1 MGIVVPGVS
10 WCELFRGKP
19 PRKEKEA
26 ERKKGDI
33 SNEVRKGTFL
43 KSFDSDEPSSVDGVA
58 AGRVSCAAS
67 SPSKLD
73 HCNYRKGGCDHA

>member
-1 MGIVVPGVS
+1 MGIVVPGAS

-33 SNEVRKGTFL
+33 SKEL
-43 KSFDSDEPSSVDGVA
+43 
-58 AGRVSCAAS
+58 
-67 SPSKLD
+67 
-73 HCNYRKGGCDHA
+73 

>member
-1 MGIVVPGVS
+1 MGIVVPGTS

-26 ERKKGDI
+26 EHKKGDI

-43 KSFDSDEPSSVDGVA
+43 KSFDIQMLEIDMPWWMAYG
-58 AGRVSCAAS
+58 
-67 SPSKLD
+67 
-73 HCNYRKGGCDHA
+73 HAQRSE